1 MYELGL
7 HTYYW
12 RVGLSVFSVLFA
24 GSEALSLGSTPGLNL
39 LHVCYHSP
47 HRGKRLKTRM
57 KYTVHT
63 IKCGFAEIADYTVT
77 YSNAHK
83 ANLKVQFMALSFP
96 INTRSAPPAS
106 AESAGL

>member
-63 IKCGFAEIADYTVT
+63 IKCGYCRNCRLHRHLQQRAQGQFESTV
-77 YSNAHK
+77 YGP
-83 ANLKVQFMALSFP
+83 QLSHQ
-96 INTRSAPPAS
+96 
-106 AESAGL
+106 

>member
-1 MYELGL
+1 
-7 HTYYW
+7 
-12 RVGLSVFSVLFA
+12 
-24 GSEALSLGSTPGLNL
+24 
-39 LHVCYHSP
+39 
-47 HRGKRLKTRM
+47 M